1 VDVVFVPKIKFM
13 DFIFSTYVSL
23 GSKSSRKLQDSRQM
37 SNCFPCLIFIGFLI
51 SWISLPTKTGT
62 PRMKVISEY
71 TTYNQRPTR
80 TCITHL
86 VTNIFFII
94 KSLFMYMV
102 RSISIVV
109 SKKICLKGFPIRV
122 LYQICHVVSISWIIQ
137 CNKIKAL

>member
-1 VDVVFVPKIKFM
+1 M

-23 GSKSSRKLQDSRQM
+23 GSKSSRKLQDSRHM

-137 CNKIKAL
+137 RNKIKAL

>member
-1 VDVVFVPKIKFM
+1 MDVVFVPKIKFM

-23 GSKSSRKLQDSRQM
+23 GSKSSRKLQDSRHM

-80 TCITHL
+80 TCIIHL

-137 CNKIKAL
+137 RNKIKAL